1 MILFYHVKAQNLNE
15 RKNWY
20 AVVRV
25 YNGLVGH
32 EGAKKI
38 LAGSPYKYTFV
49 GRVLTEV
56 TVKRVALN
64 TAVSIIQK
72 SKGAGSYG
80 WMIDSIE
87 TRGAIVDACGR
98 GRESMERKQAS
109 RRMWNTKKL
118 IGDV

>member
-25 YNGLVGH
+25 YNGLAGH

-38 LAGSPYKYTFV
+38 LASSPYKYTFA

-64 TAVSIIQK
+64 TAVRIIQK

-118 IGDV
+118 SGDV